1 MMEKS
6 QIAQL
11 VSKVLEGDEKAFESL
26 YNLTNQNAYFVA
38 KKITKDEDAA
48 LDILQDSYIKALEKL
63 STLSDPGAFVSWF
76 NQIVAN
82 TSKNYLCKSKA
93 VLFDNEEDEHAMR
106 DWQTETDTDYLPEES
121 LDTDETRKAI
131 MDIIDSLPE
140 DRRLCVLMHYF
151 DDMPV
156 GEIAEVLDVSEGTV
170 KSHLFHSRKKIKE
183 TIEDL
188 RKKGVTVLGM
198 SAIPFF
204 KWLLKRIGLS
214 QTITHDTAACLFKL
228 IKDTSV
234 IFGGAAVVGGA
245 TVAVET
251 GIATGI
257 ISKFVAAGI
266 VPKIIA
272 AVTGT
277 AVLVTGVTVGTK
289 VAVEKRRESE
299 SLSAES
305 TCSVAEENKTYWFA
319 QNDDTDSYSENI
331 NEEYS
336 FELGITT
343 SDGATLQVIVPQ
355 ENDTSAP
362 DAKTEKTSLHS
373 NVGVSNTSPAVSQ
386 ANTSKTQKPTTTRRS
401 YFPEQTAATSV
412 KETTASTTKL
422 RTTTATE
429 KEKTEMTKKQT
440 TERATTTQKKT
451 TTTQRTTTTTR
462 PTSTTQVTTTKFVT
476 TTEKETTTAT
486 TEAAEFTYTISG
498 SSATVTGYTGSGS
511 RVTIPSTL
519 GGATV
524 TAIDK
529 YAFEGLDITSVSIP
543 STVKSIGTGAFQNCT
558 ELTSVSL
565 PSGLTSLGNVAFK
578 NCQSLTSVSIPSSL
592 GSIGAGAFQGCSSLT
607 SAYIPSSVTSIGT
620 NAFNTGNNNLVIS
633 CSSGSAAHAYAEE
646 NGIAVNLT

>member
-1 MMEKS
+1 MEKS

-26 YNLTNQNAYFVA
+26 YSLTNQNAYFVA
-38 KKITKDEDAA
+38 KKIAKDEDAA
-48 LDILQDSYIKALEKL
+48 LDIFQDSYIKALEKL
-63 STLSDPGAFVSWF
+63 STLSAPESFVSWF

-82 TSKNYLCKSKA
+82 TAKNYLCKSKA
-93 VLFDNEEDEHAMR
+93 VLFDNEEDEHALR
-106 DWQTETDTDYLPEES
+106 DWQTETDSDYLPEES

-140 DRRLCVLMHYF
+140 DRRLCVLMHYYE
-151 DDMPV
+151 DMPV

-170 KSHLFHSRKKIKE
+170 KSHLFHARKKIKE

-188 RKKGVTVLGM
+188 RKKGVTILGV

-228 IKDTSV
+228 IKDGSV
-234 IFGGAAVVGGA
+234 IFGGAAIIGGA
-245 TVAVET
+245 AVTVET

-257 ISKFVAAGI
+257 ISKIVATGVI
-266 VPKIIA
+266 PKIIA

-289 VAVEKRRESE
+289 VAVEKRRENE
-299 SLSAES
+299 STNAES

-319 QNDDTDSYSENI
+319 QSDNTYSYSENI

-336 FELGITT
+336 FNLGITT
-343 SDGATLQVIVPQ
+343 SEGATLQVIVPQ
-355 ENDTSAP
+355 KNDTTS
-362 DAKTEKTSLHS
+362 DEKTEKTSLYG
-373 NVGVSNTSPAVSQ
+373 NGNVSNKAPIASQ
-386 ANTSKTQKPTTTRRS
+386 ANTSKTQKQTTTKRS
-401 YFPEQTAATSV
+401 YTFEQTDATSV
-412 KETTASTTKL
+412 KVTTASTTKH
-422 RTTTATE
+422 RTTTTTK
-429 KEKTEMTKKQT
+429 KEKTETTRKQT
-440 TERATTTQKKT
+440 TTRATTTQIKT

-462 PTSTTQVTTTKFVT
+462 PTTTTRVTTTKPVT
-476 TTEKETTTAT
+476 TTEKETTTT
-486 TEAAEFTYTISG
+486 TQAVDFTYTISG
-498 SSATVTGYTGSGS
+498 STATVTGYTGSKKNVS
-511 RVTIPSTL
+511 VPSSL

-529 YAFEGLDITSVSIP
+529 YAFENLDITSVSLP

-578 NCQSLTSVSIPSSL
+578 NCQSLTSVTIPSSL

-620 NAFNTGNNNLVIS
+620 NAFNTGTDKLVIT
-633 CSSGSAAHAYAEE
+633 CTSGSAAHSYAES
-646 NGIAVNLT
+646 NGITVNLT